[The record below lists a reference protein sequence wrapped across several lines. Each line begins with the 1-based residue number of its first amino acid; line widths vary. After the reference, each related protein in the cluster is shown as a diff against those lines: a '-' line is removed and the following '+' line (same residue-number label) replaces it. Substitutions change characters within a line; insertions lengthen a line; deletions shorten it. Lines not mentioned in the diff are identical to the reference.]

1 MGTPWLSV
9 DSDNFPLR
17 VSNTDEVVYQRM
29 DGRTPLYARNYSDGE
44 VEKILEKNMKAKPE
58 NASIYFNNDT
68 AMLVN
73 TRKLLDTFKVRQR

>member
-1 MGTPWLSV
+1 M
-9 DSDNFPLR
+9 DSPNFPLG
-17 VSNTDEVVYQRM
+17 VYNTDEVVYQRM
-29 DGRTPLYARNYSDGE
+29 HGRTALYARNYSDGE
-44 VEKILEKNMKAKPE
+44 LEEVLEKIIKAKSE